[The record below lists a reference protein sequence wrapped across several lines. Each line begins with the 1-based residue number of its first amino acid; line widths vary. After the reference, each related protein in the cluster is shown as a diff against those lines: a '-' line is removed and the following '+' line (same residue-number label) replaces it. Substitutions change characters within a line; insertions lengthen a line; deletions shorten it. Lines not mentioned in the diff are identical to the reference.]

1 MPDPNPN
8 FIVPV
13 GTQIVTEVAI
23 KATNGDILFASGVV
37 GIVIKAPVDSTHAY
51 RVRFMDGT
59 EISLNRREFT
69 INKLFQNPLAPDS
82 WLSDFDLKQCVIYQC
97 VVGSRAYGLDEE
109 GSDVDQRGIYLPP
122 ADLHWSL
129 YGVPEQLED
138 EEKQQC
144 YWELQKFLTLALKG
158 NPNIL
163 ECLYT
168 PLVEMATPLAE
179 ELLAIRSI
187 FLSKLIYQTYNGY
200 VMSQFHKLEH
210 HLKNYGTIKW
220 KHAMHLIRLLL
231 SGIIALDEGYIPVRV
246 EQYRDRLL
254 SIRREEVSWDEVNEW
269 RKQLHQQFDTAYEKT
284 ALPARPDYERA
295 NQYLIHARRS
305 AAK

>member
-23 KATNGDILFASGVV
+23 KATNGDVLFAKGVV

-59 EISLNRREFT
+59 EMSLNRREFT
-69 INKLFQNPLAPDS
+69 INRLFQNPLAPDN

-122 ADLHWSL
+122 AELHWSL

-168 PLVEMATPLAE
+168 PLVESATPLAE
-179 ELLAIRSI
+179 ELLAMRSI

-246 EQYRDRLL
+246 EAYRDRLL
-254 SIRREEVSWDEVNEW
+254 SIRREEHSWAEVNKW
-269 RKQLHQQFDTAYEKT
+269 RKQLHQQFDAAYEKT
-284 ALPARPDYERA
+284 ALPNRPDYERA
-295 NQYLIHARRS
+295 NQFLIYARRS
-305 AAK
+305 VVK